1 LQKDAA
7 LLRVSCGPALHCV
20 KRLAIPV
27 YRMRV
32 SPVLDACTRV
42 LLIDLHGRRE
52 VAREEI
58 QVSVFSLVARAD
70 LLRKR
75 DVDLLI
81 CAGIS
86 QQLDKL
92 VREAGIELITGIV
105 GDIEQVITGFTNRR
119 LNHPSF
125 RMPGFVKEH

>member
-1 LQKDAA
+1 
-7 LLRVSCGPALHCV
+7 
-20 KRLAIPV
+20 
-27 YRMRV
+27 MRV